1 MTPMRHML
9 INPTYNGVMFM
20 LLEEACRIHW
30 DEMQKSSYE
39 IRPAESRIYA
49 KDFEAPRGKLP
60 AFDGDPERIH
70 QTCCPPYVD
79 KWNSLTS
86 PTIENPKGETCQSL
100 FAKVSNIILDLE
112 EGERVFNLSDC

>member
-1 MTPMRHML
+1 ML
-9 INPTYNGVMFM
+9 F
-20 LLEEACRIHW
+20 EEACMIQC
-30 DEMQKSSYE
+30 DEMLKSPYE
-39 IRPAESRIYA
+39 TRPAESRIYA
-49 KDFEAPRGKLP
+49 KDFEASRGKLP
-60 AFDGDPERIH
+60 AFNGDPERIH

>member
-1 MTPMRHML
+1 MTTMRHML

-30 DEMQKSSYE
+30 DEMQKSPYE

-49 KDFEAPRGKLP
+49 KDFEACRGKLP
-60 AFDGDPERIH
+60 AFNGDPERIH
-70 QTCCPPYVD
+70 QTCSSPYVD

>member
-9 INPTYNGVMFM
+9 INPTYNGIMFM

-30 DEMQKSSYE
+30 DEMQKSPYE

-49 KDFEAPRGKLP
+49 KDFEASRGNLP

-70 QTCCPPYVD
+70 QTWCPPYVD
-79 KWNSLTS
+79 KWNSL
-86 PTIENPKGETCQSL
+86 
-100 FAKVSNIILDLE
+100 FAKVSNILLDLE